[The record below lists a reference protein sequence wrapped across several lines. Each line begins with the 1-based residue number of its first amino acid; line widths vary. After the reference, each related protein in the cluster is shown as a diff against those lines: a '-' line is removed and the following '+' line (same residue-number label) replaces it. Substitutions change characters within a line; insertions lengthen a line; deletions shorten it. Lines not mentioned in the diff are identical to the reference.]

1 MIDLP
6 FNSIDFSEAWS
17 DYLDNKLENH
27 KFEYKSERSMKAA
40 LKKLYRYAHGK
51 EEIAI
56 AILENSISEN
66 WRGFFPLQ
74 YNDPLMIK
82 LRQESVNA
90 PKKKSAAQI
99 IQEVKNGTY
108 GNNS

>member
-6 FNSIDFSEAWS
+6 FNSSEFAEAWS
-17 DYLDNKLENH
+17 DYIDNKKELH
-27 KFEYKSERSMKAA
+27 KFEYKTERSMKSA
-40 LKKLYRYAHGK
+40 LKKLVRYSHNN

-74 YNDPLMIK
+74 NNDPLMIK
-82 LRQESVNA
+82 L
-90 PKKKSAAQI
+90 KSI
-99 IQEVKNGTY
+99 EVKKPITLAQKMKQEY
-108 GNNS
+108 GIN